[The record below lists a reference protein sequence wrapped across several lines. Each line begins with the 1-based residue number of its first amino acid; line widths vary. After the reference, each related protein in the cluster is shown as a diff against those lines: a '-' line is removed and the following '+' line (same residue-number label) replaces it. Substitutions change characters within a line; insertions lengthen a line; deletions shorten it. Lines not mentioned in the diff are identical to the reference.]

1 MAEDTKRKLKLS
13 SVWRESR
20 ELIWQHRRHL
30 RIGLVLM
37 LVSRLAGLVL
47 PYMPKILIDD
57 VVGKHQT
64 SLLVPLAL
72 VALGATLIQSI
83 TSFALSQVVSITAQR
98 AIADMRRHVQAHVT
112 RLPISY
118 FDSTKSGILISRI
131 MTDAEGIRNLVG
143 TGLIQLVGGLVTAL
157 IALGY
162 LFYSN
167 WQLTTAALVLLLLFG
182 GGMVFA
188 FKKLRPVFR
197 HRSVINADVTGRLTE
212 SLGGIRNV
220 KVYVAERR
228 EDLVFTRGV
237 HRLLR
242 NIAESITGV
251 SAVDA
256 FSTLIVGAIGA
267 LVIIVGGRAM
277 LAGQMTRGEFMTYV
291 LFIGVLAAPLIQIAQ
306 IGTQISEAFA
316 GLDRIREIRQ
326 MTTEDDEDST
336 RGPVPE
342 IQGNVAF
349 DDVSFEYV
357 PGKPV
362 LEHVSFDAPAG
373 STTALVGPSGS
384 GKSTLISLVM
394 AFNHPSAGR
403 VLVDDHDLETVR
415 LHDYR
420 ALLGAVMQDN

>member
-1 MAEDTKRKLKLS
+1 MACCANRSRSPPPTLSWQPRCKWNGSGQPRASRLSGAISVPPAGVVIRHEARVRASHAALLAPPFPPYPSSMAEDTKRKLKLS

-30 RIGLVLM
+30 RIGLALM

-64 SLLVPLAL
+64 SLLIPLAL

-167 WQLTTAALVLLLLFG
+167 WQLTTAALVLLL
-182 GGMVFA
+182 
-188 FKKLRPVFR
+188 
-197 HRSVINADVTGRLTE
+197 
-212 SLGGIRNV
+212 
-220 KVYVAERR
+220 
-228 EDLVFTRGV
+228 
-237 HRLLR
+237 
-242 NIAESITGV
+242 
-251 SAVDA
+251 
-256 FSTLIVGAIGA
+256 
-267 LVIIVGGRAM
+267 
-277 LAGQMTRGEFMTYV
+277 
-291 LFIGVLAAPLIQIAQ
+291 
-306 IGTQISEAFA
+306 
-316 GLDRIREIRQ
+316 
-326 MTTEDDEDST
+326 
-336 RGPVPE
+336 
-342 IQGNVAF
+342 
-349 DDVSFEYV
+349 
-357 PGKPV
+357 
-362 LEHVSFDAPAG
+362 
-373 STTALVGPSGS
+373 
-384 GKSTLISLVM
+384 
-394 AFNHPSAGR
+394 
-403 VLVDDHDLETVR
+403 
-415 LHDYR
+415 
-420 ALLGAVMQDN
+420 